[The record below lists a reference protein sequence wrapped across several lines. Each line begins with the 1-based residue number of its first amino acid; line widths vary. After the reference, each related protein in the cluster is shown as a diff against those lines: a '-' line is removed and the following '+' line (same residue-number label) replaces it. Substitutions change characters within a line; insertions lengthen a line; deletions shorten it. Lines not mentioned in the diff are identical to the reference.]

1 VPGNSMAI
9 SIAVGISVTLAKTLW
24 GSVAVGDTTSPV
36 TGDSMTIA
44 ISIGISVSVTL
55 SIGALW

>member
-36 TGDSMTIA
+36 TGDSMTIT
-44 ISIGISVSVTL
+44 IGISVRITL